1 MEDKRKPIMIAVIV
15 VCIGLA
21 VAITVMTRSNPE
33 KDVLNV
39 IDPTEMIWVK
49 CRNLDCGS
57 VYEFGKKDYA
67 IFEREKRDPQT
78 GVVPGMVCKDCE
90 QETVYRIEKCEKCG
104 AAFER
109 GSVPEDFSDRCPECG
124 YSKEE
129 ARRKASRAKR
139 K

>member
-1 MEDKRKPIMIAVIV
+1 MEDKKKPIMIAVIV
-15 VCIGLA
+15 ACIGLA
-21 VAITVMTRSNPE
+21 VAITVMTRSDPE

-39 IDPTEMIWVK
+39 IDPTEMMWVK
-49 CRNLDCGS
+49 CRNPDCGS

-67 IFEREKRDPQT
+67 IFERDKRDPQT

>member
-1 MEDKRKPIMIAVIV
+1 MEDKKKPIMIVIIV

-21 VAITVMTRSNPE
+21 VGITVMTRSGGE
-33 KDVLNV
+33 EDALNV

-49 CRNLDCGS
+49 CRNTDCGA
-57 VYEFGKKDYA
+57 VYEISKKEHA
-67 IFEREKRDPQT
+67 IFEREKRDPET
-78 GVVPGMVCKDCE
+78 GAVPGMTCKDCG

-104 AAFER
+104 ATFER
-109 GSVPEDFSDRCPECG
+109 GSVPDDFSDRCPECG

-129 ARRKASRAKR
+129 ARRKASRER

>member
-1 MEDKRKPIMIAVIV
+1 MEDKKKPIMIAIIV

-21 VAITVMTRSNPE
+21 VAITIMTRTPGE
-33 KDVLNV
+33 EEVLNV

-49 CRNLDCGS
+49 CRNPDCGS
-57 VYEFGKKDYA
+57 IYEFSKKEHA
-67 IFEREKRDPQT
+67 KFEREKRDPET
-78 GVVPGMVCKDCE
+78 GAIPGMVCKDCG

-109 GSVPEDFSDRCPECG
+109 GSVPETFSDRCPECG

-129 ARRKASRAKR
+129 ARRKASRER